1 MAIESAGFI
10 DRLADWLLSRC
21 PFCTLAALSLLVI
34 GPTIGP
40 IPQPWL
46 VAASVVLAD
55 VAFLIMRRM
64 IGTHRATPWRTR
76 RTT

>member
-1 MAIESAGFI
+1 MSVEPAGI
-10 DRLADWLLSRC
+10 VDRLADWLVTRC
-21 PFCTLAALSLLVI
+21 PFCTLAALSVLVV

-64 IGTHRATPWRTR
+64 AASQRAARWRTR
-76 RTT
+76 